1 VPIGTGDFC
10 FFILTLKGDADMTP
24 LPKLQKI
31 LLWAGVALIVA
42 ALISAPR
49 YWEYCEMRAL
59 KAEFD
64 RFVDVEN
71 WPAEMEIRAGNP
83 WKTIEKE
90 DFERVKAAIGKL
102 EFGGKHTEKAFYESV
117 LTPTGAKGEIS
128 FVVLKQSKEDPR
140 AWHIC
145 VNEDGVYCY
154 DPGHGF
160 AMKNSAVLYRVLE
173 SLNMPNPS

>member
-10 FFILTLKGDADMTP
+10 FFIFALKGDADMKP

-42 ALISAPR
+42 ALIGAPR

-71 WPAEMEIRAGNP
+71 WPEEMEIRAGNP

-173 SLNMPNPS
+173 SLNMP